1 MGTIKVNKI
10 EKRTGSTLELGGPG
24 TAVTLACGA
33 TQTGFG
39 RTGTVDWCTTAK
51 TGPLTGVSGNGYFIN
66 TTGGAITVTLP
77 ASPSAG
83 DIIAVKDY
91 TGTAGTNAITIARN
105 GSKIRS
111 ACACIALEQ
120 NNAGTQLVYVDG
132 TEGWQYFNCG
142 SEGDIGNNYTVAT
155 GGTIT
160 ESGDFKIHTFTS
172 SSNFVVSNIGNSL
185 GGGDKVSY
193 TVVAG
198 GGGGSRGAGGGGG
211 AGGFREGK
219 CTSDPYTASPLDAG
233 EGLQVSV
240 ATFPITVG
248 AAGAKSPCSDATGGS
263 GATSTF
269 SSISSAGGG
278 GGNMNATNPPASQGA
293 GVAGGS
299 GGGGGHGASASPR
312 PTAGGAG
319 NTPPVSPPQGNPGG
333 AGSSVDNTG
342 SGGGGG
348 ATAAGAVGGPGA
360 PTPALNAIGGNGGA
374 GATTVITGS
383 PVAYAGGGGGGSG
396 NRPNGSSG
404 GTGGGGNGG
413 FGPSTNGTAGGT
425 NTGGGGGGAGY
436 CSSTTGQQAG
446 GSGVVIIRYKFQ
458 N

>member
-1 MGTIKVNKI
+1 MSTIKVNKI
-10 EKRTGSTLELGGPG
+10 EKRSGSTLTLGGPG

-39 RTGTVDWCTTAK
+39 RSGSVNWCTTAK
-51 TGPLTGVSGNGYFIN
+51 TSPLTGVSGNGYFIN
-66 TTGGAITVTLP
+66 TTGGAVTVTLP

-142 SEGDIGNNYTVAT
+142 SDGDIGNNYTVAT

-160 ESGDFKIHTFTS
+160 TSGDYKIHTFTS
-172 SSNFVVSNIGNSL
+172 SSDFVVSSVGNSL

-193 TVVAG
+193 MVVAG
-198 GGGGSRGAGGGGG
+198 GGAGARSAGGGGG

-233 EGLQVSV
+233 AGLQVSA

-248 AAGAKSPCSDATGGS
+248 AG
-263 GATSTF
+263 GATQTNPALGGNGSVATF
-269 SSISSAGGG
+269 STITAAGGG
-278 GGNMNATNPPASQGA
+278 GGNMNAPPGPGTGS
-293 GVAGGS
+293 AGGS

-333 AGSSVDNTG
+333 QGSSVDNTG

-360 PTPALNAIGGNGGA
+360 PSSGLCGKGGNGGA

-383 PVAYAGGGGGGSG
+383 PVGYAGGGGGGSG
-396 NRPNGSSG
+396 CRPDNATGSDG
-404 GTGGGGNGG
+404 GAPGGR
-413 FGPSTNGTAGGT
+413 GPSTNAGTAT
-425 NTGGGGGGAGY
+425 ANRGGGGGGGGY
-436 CSSTTGQQAG
+436 CSSANGQSAG

>member
-1 MGTIKVNKI
+1 MSTVKVNKI
-10 EKRTGSTLELGGPG
+10 EKRSGSTLTLGGPG

-51 TGPLTGVSGNGYFIN
+51 TSPLTGVSGNGYFIN
-66 TTGGAITVTLP
+66 TTGGAVTVTLP

-91 TGTAGTNAITIARN
+91 TGTAGTNKITIARN

-120 NNAGTQLVYVDG
+120 NNAGTQLIYVDG

-142 SEGDIGNNYTVAT
+142 SDGDIEGNYTVAT

-160 ESGDFKIHTFTS
+160 ESGDYKIHTFTS
-172 SSNFVVSNIGNSL
+172 SSDFVVSNVGNSL

-193 TVVAG
+193 MVAAG
-198 GGGGSRGAGGGGG
+198 GGGGSRAAGGGGG

-219 CTSDPYTASPLDAG
+219 CTSDPYTASPLAG
-233 EGLQVSV
+233 SGLSVSA

-248 AAGAKSPCSDATGGS
+248 AGGTAGGSSPSIGGS
-263 GATSTF
+263 GGNSIF
-269 SSISSAGGG
+269 SSITSTGGG
-278 GGNMNATNPPASQGA
+278 GANFNSPYPTGQGD
-293 GVAGGS
+293 GVPGGS
-299 GGGGGHGASASPR
+299 GGGGGHRASNPAQ
-312 PTAGGAG
+312 TDGGSG
-319 NTPPVSPPQGNPGG
+319 NTPPVSPPQGNNGG
-333 AGSSVDNTG
+333 AGSAVDNTG

-348 ATAAGAVGGPGA
+348 ATAAGATGGVGA
-360 PTPALNAIGGNGGA
+360 PTPGTCGKGGNGGA

-383 PVAYAGGGGGGSG
+383 PTAYAGGGGGGSG
-396 NRPNGSSG
+396 SPRSCGATG

-413 FGPSTNGTAGGT
+413 FGPNTNATAGGT

-436 CSSTTGQQAG
+436 CSSSTGQAAG
-446 GSGVVIIRYKFQ
+446 GSGVVIIRYKFK

>member
-1 MGTIKVNKI
+1 MSTIKVNKI
-10 EKRTGSTLELGGPG
+10 EKRSGSTLTLGGPG

-51 TGPLTGVSGNGYFIN
+51 TSPLTGVSGNGYFIN
-66 TTGGAITVTLP
+66 TTGGAVTVTLP

-91 TGTAGTNAITIARN
+91 TGTAGTNKITIARN

-120 NNAGTQLVYVDG
+120 NNAGTQLIYVDG

-142 SEGDIGNNYTVAT
+142 SDGDIEGNYTVAT

-160 ESGDFKIHTFTS
+160 ESGDYKIHTFTS
-172 SSNFVVSNIGNSL
+172 SSDFVVSNVGNSL

-193 TVVAG
+193 MVAAG
-198 GGGGSRGAGGGGG
+198 GGGGSRAAGGGGG

-219 CTSDPYTASPLDAG
+219 CTSDPYTASPLAG
-233 EGLQVSV
+233 SGLSVSA

-248 AAGAKSPCSDATGGS
+248 AGGTAGGSSPSIGGS
-263 GATSTF
+263 GGNSIF
-269 SSISSAGGG
+269 SSITSTGGG
-278 GGNMNATNPPASQGA
+278 GANFNSPYPTGQGD
-293 GVAGGS
+293 GVPGGS
-299 GGGGGHGASASPR
+299 GGGGGHRASNPAQ
-312 PTAGGAG
+312 TDGGSG
-319 NTPPVSPPQGNPGG
+319 NTPPVSPPQGNNGG
-333 AGSSVDNTG
+333 AGSAVDNTG

-348 ATAAGAVGGPGA
+348 ATAAGATGGVGA
-360 PTPALNAIGGNGGA
+360 PTPGTCGKGGNGGA

-383 PVAYAGGGGGGSG
+383 PTAYAGGGGGGSG
-396 NRPNGSSG
+396 SPRSCGATG

-413 FGPSTNGTAGGT
+413 FGPNTNATAGGT

-436 CSSTTGQQAG
+436 CSSSTGQAAG
-446 GSGVVIIRYKFQ
+446 GSGVVIIRYKFK